1 MRFSRVAAMIMG
13 AWLGISFLSIYLAAG
28 GFVHAAAILNA
39 APPQLTQTLQAVPQ
53 SSQRAL
59 LRYFELEQ
67 NRAYF
72 DFWESTELV
81 IGFLLI
87 LVLFFGLESRLMSA
101 LTLAMVLVV
110 TFQHLLISPELNWL
124 ARGMEFVPWTAQS
137 QPRDQFWRL
146 HTMYMA
152 LEVLK
157 IALGGVVSMLLITAQ
172 RRRRSRYQEDDDD
185 LLEKR
190 LARAR

>member
-13 AWLGISFLSIYLAAG
+13 AWLGISFLSIYLAAS
-28 GFVHAAAILNA
+28 GFEQSAAMLNA

-67 NRAYF
+67 NRYYF

-124 ARGMEFVPWTAQS
+124 SRGIEFVPWTAQS
-137 QPRDQFWRL
+137 QARDQFWRL
-146 HTMYMA
+146 HTMYLA

-185 LLEKR
+185 MLEKR

>member
-13 AWLGISFLSIYLAAG
+13 AWLGISFVFIYLAAS
-28 GFVHAAAILNA
+28 GFEHATVVLNA
-39 APPQLTQTLQAVPQ
+39 IPPQLAQTLQAVPQ
-53 SSQRAL
+53 ASQRAL
-59 LRYFELEQ
+59 TRYFELEQ
-67 NRAYF
+67 NRFYF

-101 LTLAMVLVV
+101 LTLAMVLIV
-110 TFQHLLISPELNWL
+110 TFQHLFISPELNWL
-124 ARGMEFVPWTAQS
+124 GRGIEFVPWSAQS

-146 HTMYMA
+146 HMLYVA

-157 IALGGVVSMLLITAQ
+157 IAVGGAVSMLLITAQ
-172 RRRRSRYQEDDDD
+172 RRRRSRHQEDDDD
-185 LLEKR
+185 MIEKR